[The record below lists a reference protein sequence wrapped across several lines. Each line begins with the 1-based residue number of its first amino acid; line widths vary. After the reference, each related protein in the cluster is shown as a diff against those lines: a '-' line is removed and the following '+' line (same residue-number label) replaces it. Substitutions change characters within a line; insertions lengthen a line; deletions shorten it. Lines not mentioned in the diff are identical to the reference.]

1 MILNKKLK
9 IDISNEAYKYISKI
23 SNYLYSVYPEF
34 KKLVFGIDNLSIN
47 NIKCKINPYVLKMDK
62 INSPLID
69 INISNKIIKE
79 NDVMNKKLFIK
90 YDFYFKNIYDDN
102 LKLSMGTYSIMDT
115 VIDKYDVLL
124 IGICNILAKDILKNN
139 NISDISKTPL
149 SIPDDLIYMKTDKDD
164 FQKYKISENHNLY
177 DDIVKNAIDQY
188 NNVNIYFDMNESMY
202 V

>member
-115 VIDKYDVLL
+115 IIDKYDVLL

-149 SIPDDLIYMKTDKDD
+149 SIPDDLIYMNSDKND
-164 FQKYKISENHNLY
+164 FQKFYISENHNLY